1 MPNYKRVLIPMNL
14 ALGSGLLTPAVRR
27 LIGIQDTE
35 ITLLHVVES
44 QPWLG
49 RDGQTTRLMSE
60 LEVFAHR
67 QLRGARISR
76 RIEWGRV
83 ADCILHTAESTR
95 ADVLLISAGRPGE
108 RAHSAIA
115 AEVLAE
121 VACPVLIEWMVSAP
135 VNRARTQP
143 VCCALE
149 LGGSE
154 LEVLG
159 EAVWAASRM
168 EAPLKVISAL
178 TPEGSHSALLWDPDE
193 RTRATAERLARVSEV
208 CSRWAPEAEVQ
219 VGVGAPAYVVSRA
232 LRLHGAGLLVTGGE
246 PDAPLAAESECPVL
260 YVGGARARR
269 AGHPGAG
276 RQASME
282 QRRTA

>member
-1 MPNYKRVLIPMNL
+1 MANYKRVLIPMNL
-14 ALGSGLLTPAVRR
+14 APGSGLLTPAVRR

-44 QPWLG
+44 QPWVG
-49 RDGQTTRLMSE
+49 RDVHASRLMSE

-83 ADCILHTAESTR
+83 ADCVVRTAESTG
-95 ADVLLISAGRPGE
+95 ADVLLISAGLPSDG
-108 RAHSAIA
+108 ANSSVA
-115 AEVLAE
+115 AEVLAD
-121 VACPVLIEWMVSAP
+121 VPCPVLIEWPVSAP

-149 LGGSE
+149 RNGSE

-159 EAVWAASRM
+159 EAVWAAGRM
-168 EAPLKVISAL
+168 EAPLKVISVLA
-178 TPEGSHSALLWDPDE
+178 PESSHSALLWDPDE
-193 RTRATAERLARVSEV
+193 RASATAAQLAYVSEL
-208 CSRWAPEAEVQ
+208 CRRWAPEAEVQ
-219 VGVGAPAYVVSRA
+219 VGVGVPAVVVRRA
-232 LRLHGAGLLVTGGE
+232 LRFHGSGLLVTGGGTE
-246 PDAPLAAESECPVL
+246 APLAAESECPVL

-269 AGHPGAG
+269 EGYPRTD
-276 RQASME
+276 RQATME

>member
-1 MPNYKRVLIPMNL
+1 MANYKRVLIPMNL

-35 ITLLHVVES
+35 VTLLHVVES
-44 QPWLG
+44 QPWVG
-49 RDGQTTRLMSE
+49 RDGQATRLMTE

-83 ADCILHTAESTR
+83 ADCILRTAESTG
-95 ADVLLISAGRPGE
+95 ADVLLISAGRTG
-108 RAHSAIA
+108 AGSHSAVV

-121 VACPVLIEWMVSAP
+121 VTCPVLIEWAVSAP

-149 LGGSE
+149 PDGTE
-154 LEVLG
+154 LDVLG
-159 EAVWAASRM
+159 EAVAAAARM
-168 EAPLKVISAL
+168 EAPLKVLSVLA
-178 TPEGSHSALLWDPDE
+178 PEGSHSALLWDPDE
-193 RTRATAERLARVSEV
+193 RARATAEQLARVSEL
-208 CSRWAPEAEVQ
+208 CRRWAPDAEVQ
-219 VGVGAPAYVVSRA
+219 VGVGIPASVVSRA
-232 LRLHGAGLLVTGGE
+232 LRFHGAGLLVTGGGPE
-246 PDAPLAAESECPVL
+246 APLAAESECPVL

-269 AGHPGAG
+269 AGHPGTR
-276 RQASME
+276 RQTAME
-282 QRRTA
+282 ERRTA